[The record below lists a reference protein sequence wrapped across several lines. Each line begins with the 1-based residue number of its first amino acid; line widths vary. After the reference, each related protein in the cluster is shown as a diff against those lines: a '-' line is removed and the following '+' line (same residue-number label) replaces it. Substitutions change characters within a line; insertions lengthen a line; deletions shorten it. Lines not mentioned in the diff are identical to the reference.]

1 MKRLFKID
9 YLSRVEGETG
19 ISAEIRDGE
28 VTVRAGVFEA
38 PRFFESFLRGRHYS
52 DIADFTARI
61 CGICPVAYQ
70 MSAIH
75 AIERIF
81 GVEVEEPIGEL
92 RRLLYCGEWI
102 ESHAL
107 HIYLLQGPDF
117 YGAES
122 AWAKKDYLPIAKRG
136 LSFKKLGNRILAL
149 LGGRPIHPV
158 SVKVGGFSKL
168 PEKKSLLSII
178 PDLGDAYVES
188 LSEIERAARLP
199 FQENAMDT
207 ECVSL
212 CAPREYPMNHG
223 NVISNRGINTPMAGF
238 FAMVRE
244 SQVKHSTALHSKIR
258 KDNHESPYL
267 VGPISRVNLNAEK
280 LPEEI
285 TTTMKKC
292 GISLPIM
299 NTRMGII
306 ARSIELS
313 YALHE
318 AMRIIRAYKAP
329 SEPSVRFEPR
339 EGEAAWI
346 TEAPR
351 GILIHRYELDHGGY
365 VKDCTLIPPTSQN
378 LAQMEIDL
386 RDFIQNHIDKPVE
399 FLKKE
404 SEKIVRSY
412 DPCISCSVHLVVIDG
427 NKKGKPPCDVVEG
440 EVCNE

>member
-19 ISAEIRDGE
+19 ITAEIRDGK
-28 VTVRAGVFEA
+28 VTVHAGVFEA

-52 DIADFTARI
+52 DISDFTARI

-70 MSAIH
+70 MSAVH

-81 GVEVEEPIGEL
+81 GIEVEKSIREL

-122 AWAKKDYLPIAKRG
+122 AWSKKEYLPIAKRG
-136 LSFKKLGNRILAL
+136 LSLKKLGNRILAL
-149 LGGRPIHPV
+149 LGGRPVHPV

-168 PEKKSLLSII
+168 PEKKSLLSIL
-178 PDLGDAYVES
+178 PDLENAYVES
-188 LSEIERAARLP
+188 LREVERAARLP
-199 FQENAMDT
+199 FQDHAMDM

-212 CAPREYPMNHG
+212 CDPGEYPMNHG
-223 NVISNRGINTPMAGF
+223 SVISNRGLNTPMAGF
-238 FAMVRE
+238 LAMVRE
-244 SQVKHSTALHSKIR
+244 SQVSHSTALHSKIR
-258 KDNHESPYL
+258 RDGRESPYL

-280 LPEEI
+280 LPPEI
-285 TTTMKKC
+285 TTTMKQC
-292 GISLPIM
+292 GISLPIV

-306 ARSIELS
+306 ARSIELA
-313 YALHE
+313 YAFYE
-318 AMRIIRAYKAP
+318 AIRIIREYEVP
-329 SEPSVRFEPR
+329 SRSCADFKPR
-339 EGEAAWI
+339 AGEATWI

-351 GILIHRYELDHGGY
+351 GILIHRYELDNAGY
-365 VKDCTLIPPTSQN
+365 LKNCTLIPPTSQN
-378 LAQMEIDL
+378 LAQMETEL
-386 RDFIQNHIDKPVE
+386 RDFIQNHIGKSVE

-412 DPCISCSVHLVVIDG
+412 DPCISCSVHLVVLDG
-427 NKKGKPPCDVVEG
+427 NKEVKPPYEAGGDIA
-440 EVCNE
+440 

>member
-1 MKRLFKID
+1 VKRLFKID

-19 ISAEIRDGE
+19 ITAEIRDGE

-70 MSAIH
+70 MSAVH
-75 AIERIF
+75 AIENIF
-81 GVEVEEPIGEL
+81 GVEVGGPIREL

-122 AWAKKDYLPIAKRG
+122 AWSKKAYLPIVKRG
-136 LSFKKLGNRILAL
+136 LSLKKLGNRILAL

-168 PEKKSLLSII
+168 PEKKSLLSSL
-178 PDLGDAYVES
+178 PDLEDACSES
-188 LSEIERAARLP
+188 LKEIEWAARLP
-199 FQENAMDT
+199 FQDHTMDM

-238 FAMVRE
+238 LAMVRE
-244 SQVKHSTALHSKIR
+244 SQIEHSTALHSKMR
-258 KDNHESPYL
+258 KDGLESPYL
-267 VGPISRVNLNAEK
+267 VGPISRINLNAEK

-285 TTTMKKC
+285 TSTMKKC
-292 GISLPIM
+292 GITLPIM

-306 ARSIELS
+306 ARTIELS

-318 AMRIIRAYKAP
+318 AVRIIRAYEAQP
-329 SEPSVRFEPR
+329 GPSVRFEPR
-339 EGEAAWI
+339 EGEATWI

-351 GILIHRYELDHGGY
+351 GILIHRYALDHEGH

-378 LAQMEIDL
+378 LAQMELDL
-386 RDFIQNHIDKPVE
+386 RDFIQNHIGKPVE

-412 DPCISCSVHLVVIDG
+412 DPCISCSVHVVVIKRDL
-427 NKKGKPPCDVVEG
+427 
-440 EVCNE
+440 

>member
-1 MKRLFKID
+1 MKRLFKVD

-19 ISAEIRDGE
+19 ITAEIQDGE
-28 VTVRAGVFEA
+28 ITVRAGVFEA

-52 DIADFTARI
+52 DVADFTARI

-70 MSAIH
+70 MSAVH
-75 AIERIF
+75 AFEKIF
-81 GVEVEEPIGEL
+81 GVEVEEPIREL

-107 HIYLLQGPDF
+107 HIYFLQGPDF
-117 YGAES
+117 CGAES
-122 AWAKKDYLPIAKRG
+122 AWSKKDYLPIAKRG
-136 LSFKKLGNRILAL
+136 LSFKKLGNRILTL
-149 LGGRPIHPV
+149 LGGRPTHPV

-168 PEKKSLLSII
+168 PKKNILLSIL
-178 PDLGDAYVES
+178 PDLQQAYQES
-188 LSEIERAARLP
+188 LREVERTARLP
-199 FQENAMDT
+199 FQNHTLDM

-212 CAPREYPMNHG
+212 CDPREYPMNHG
-223 NVISNRGINTPMAGF
+223 NAISNSGINTPMAGF
-238 FAMVRE
+238 LAMVRE
-244 SQVKHSTALHSKIR
+244 SQVSHSNALHAKIR
-258 KDNHESPYL
+258 KDGRESPYL

-280 LPEEI
+280 LPAEI
-285 TTTMKKC
+285 TTTMEKC

-313 YALHE
+313 YAFHE
-318 AMRIIRAYKAP
+318 AMRIIRTYEAP
-329 SEPSVRFEPR
+329 PEPSVRFEPR
-339 EGEAAWI
+339 KGEATWI

-351 GILIHRYELDHGGY
+351 GMLIHRYALDHEGY

-378 LAQMEIDL
+378 LAQVERDL
-386 RDFIQNHIDKPVE
+386 RYFIQSHIDKPVE

-412 DPCISCSVHLVVIDG
+412 DPCISCSVHVVVLEG
-427 NKKGKPPCDVVEG
+427 NKKGKAP
-440 EVCNE
+440 

>member
-1 MKRLFKID
+1 MKRLFKVD

-19 ISAEIRDGE
+19 ITAEIRDGE
-28 VTVRAGVFEA
+28 VTVCAGVFEA
-38 PRFFESFLRGRHYS
+38 PRFFEAFLRGRHYT

-70 MSAIH
+70 MSAVH
-75 AIERIF
+75 AIESIF
-81 GVEVEEPIGEL
+81 GVEVEEPIREL

-122 AWAKKDYLPIAKRG
+122 AWSKREYLPMAKIG
-136 LSFKKLGNRILAL
+136 LYFKKLGNRILTL

-168 PEKKSLLSII
+168 PEKKVLLSIL
-178 PDLGDAYVES
+178 PDLKRAYEES
-188 LSEIERAARLP
+188 RGEIDRAAHLP
-199 FQENAMDT
+199 FQDHTMDM

-212 CAPREYPMNHG
+212 YDQREYPMNYG

-238 FAMVRE
+238 LEMTRE
-244 SQVKHSTALHSKIR
+244 SQVGHSTALHSKKW
-258 KDNHESPYL
+258 KDGRESPYL
-267 VGPISRVNLNAEK
+267 VGPISRVNLNDEK
-280 LPEEI
+280 LPAEI
-285 TTTMKKC
+285 TTTMKRC
-292 GISLPIM
+292 GITLPIM

-318 AMRIIRAYKAP
+318 AMRIIQTYDNSAK
-329 SEPSVRFEPR
+329 PSVDFKPAA
-339 EGEAAWI
+339 GEAAWI

-351 GILIHRYELDHGGY
+351 GMLIHRYELDDAGY
-365 VKDCTLIPPTSQN
+365 VKHCTLIPPTSQN

-386 RDFIQNHIDKPVE
+386 RDFIQNHISKPVE

-412 DPCISCSVHLVVIDG
+412 DPCISCSVHLVVLDG
-427 NKKGKPPCDVVEG
+427 NKKGKPIL
-440 EVCNE
+440 

>member
-1 MKRLFKID
+1 MKRLFKVD

-19 ISAEIRDGE
+19 ITAEIQDGK

-52 DIADFTARI
+52 DVADFTARI

-75 AIERIF
+75 AIEKIF
-81 GVEVEEPIGEL
+81 GVEVEEPIREL

-122 AWAKKDYLPIAKRG
+122 AWSKKEYLPIAKRG

-168 PEKKSLLSII
+168 PEKKALLSLL
-178 PDLGDAYVES
+178 PDLGEAFEES
-188 LSEIERAARLP
+188 LREVEWAARLP
-199 FQENAMDT
+199 FQDHTMDM

-223 NVISNRGINTPMAGF
+223 NVISNKGINTPMGGF
-238 FAMVRE
+238 LAMLRE
-244 SQVKHSTALHSKIR
+244 SQVRHSTALHSKIR
-258 KDNHESPYL
+258 KDGLESPYL
-267 VGPISRVNLNAEK
+267 VGPISRVNLNVEK
-280 LPEEI
+280 LPAEI
-285 TTTMKKC
+285 REVLKKC
-292 GISLPIM
+292 GISPPIM

-318 AMRIIRAYKAP
+318 AMRIIRVYEAP
-329 SEPSVRFEPR
+329 AEPSVRFEPR
-339 EGEAAWI
+339 EGEATWI

-351 GILIHRYELDHGGY
+351 GMLIHRYELDHEGC
-365 VKDCTLIPPTSQN
+365 VKNCTLIPPTSQN
-378 LAQMEIDL
+378 LAQLEIDL
-386 RDFIQNHIDKPVE
+386 RDFIQNHIGKPLD

-412 DPCISCSVHLVVIDG
+412 DPCISCSVHFVFIKETCNPVT
-427 NKKGKPPCDVVEG
+427 KKND
-440 EVCNE
+440 

>member
-1 MKRLFKID
+1 MKRLFKVD

-19 ISAEIRDGE
+19 ITAEIQDGE

-81 GVEVEEPIGEL
+81 GIEVEEPIREL

-122 AWAKKDYLPIAKRG
+122 AWSKKDYLPIAKRG
-136 LSFKKLGNRILAL
+136 LSLKKLGNRILAL

-168 PEKKSLLSII
+168 PQKKSLLSIV
-178 PDLGDAYVES
+178 PDIEDAFVES
-188 LSEIERAARLP
+188 LREVERAARLQ
-199 FQENAMDT
+199 FQDHAMDM

-212 CAPREYPMNHG
+212 CTPREYPMNHG

-238 FAMVRE
+238 LSMVRE
-244 SQVKHSTALHSKIR
+244 SQVRHSTALHSKIW
-258 KDNHESPYL
+258 KDGRESPYL

-285 TTTMKKC
+285 TTTIKKC

-318 AMRIIRAYKAP
+318 AMRIIRAYEAP
-329 SEPSVRFEPR
+329 SGPSVRFEPR
-339 EGEAAWI
+339 EGEATWI

-351 GILIHRYELDHGGY
+351 GILIHRYGLDHEGY

-386 RDFIQNHIDKPVE
+386 HDFIQIHIDKSVD

-412 DPCISCSVHLVVIDG
+412 DPCISCSVHLVVLEG
-427 NKKGKPPCDVVEG
+427 NKHVKTPYGVRG
-440 EVCNE
+440 GIA

>member
-9 YLSRVEGETG
+9 CLSRVEGETG
-19 ISAEIRDGE
+19 ITAEIRDGE
-28 VTVRAGVFEA
+28 VAVRAGVFEA

-52 DIADFTARI
+52 EVADFTARV

-70 MSAIH
+70 MSAVH
-75 AIERIF
+75 AFERIF
-81 GVEVEEPIGEL
+81 GIEVEEPIREL

-117 YGAES
+117 SGAES
-122 AWAKKDYLPIAKRG
+122 AWSKREYLPIAKRG
-136 LSFKKLGNRILAL
+136 LSFKKLGNRILTL

-158 SVKVGGFSKL
+158 SAKVGGFSKL
-168 PEKKSLLSII
+168 PQKQELLSLL
-178 PDLGDAYVES
+178 PVLQQAYEES
-188 LSEIERAARLP
+188 LTEIARVVCLP
-199 FQENAMDT
+199 FEDNLMYM
-207 ECVSL
+207 ECISL
-212 CAPREYPMNHG
+212 SDPREYPMNYG
-223 NVISNRGINTPMAGF
+223 NVISNGGVDTSMAGF
-238 FAMVRE
+238 LSMVRE
-244 SQVKHSTALHSKIR
+244 SQVEHSTALHSAMR
-258 KDNHESPYL
+258 KDGSESPYL

-280 LPEEI
+280 LPAEI

-313 YALHE
+313 YTFSE
-318 AMRIIRAYKAP
+318 AIRVIQEYEAP
-329 SEPSVRFEPR
+329 SRSCADFEHR
-339 EGEAAWI
+339 AGEAAWI

-351 GILIHRYELDHGGY
+351 GMLMHRYELDHGGY

-378 LAQMEIDL
+378 LALMEREL
-386 RDFIQNHIDKPVE
+386 RDFIQCHMDKPVE

-412 DPCISCSVHLVVIDG
+412 DPCISCSVHLVVLEGD
-427 NKKGKPPCDVVEG
+427 KQGKTPEG
-440 EVCNE
+440 ISSDPA

>member
-1 MKRLFKID
+1 MKRLFKVD

-19 ISAEIRDGE
+19 ITAEIRDGE
-28 VTVRAGVFEA
+28 VTVRAEVFEA

-70 MSAIH
+70 MSSIH

-81 GVEVEEPIGEL
+81 GVEVGEPIREL

-117 YGAES
+117 HGAES
-122 AWAKKDYLPIAKRG
+122 AWSKKEYLPIAKRG
-136 LSFKKLGNRILAL
+136 LSFKKLGNRILTL

-158 SVKVGGFSKL
+158 SVKVGGFSRL
-168 PEKKSLLSII
+168 PEKRSLLSLL
-178 PDLGDAYVES
+178 PDLREAFEES
-188 LSEIERAARLP
+188 LKEIERIARLP
-199 FQENAMDT
+199 FPEYPMDM
-207 ECVSL
+207 ECVAL
-212 CAPREYPMNHG
+212 CDPREYPMNHG
-223 NVISNRGINTPMAGF
+223 RVISNKGINTSMAGF

-244 SQVKHSTALHSKIR
+244 SQVKHSSALHSKIR
-258 KDNHESPYL
+258 KDDLESPYL

-280 LPEEI
+280 LPPEI

-292 GISLPIM
+292 GISSPIM
-299 NTRMGII
+299 NTRMGIV

-318 AMRIIRAYKAP
+318 AMRIIRAYEAP
-329 SEPSVRFEPR
+329 SEPSVCFEQR
-339 EGEAAWI
+339 AGEAEWI

-351 GILIHRYELDHGGY
+351 GILIHRYQLDREGY
-365 VKDCTLIPPTSQN
+365 VKDCDLIPPTSQN
-378 LAQMEIDL
+378 LARMEEDI
-386 RDFIQNHIDKPVE
+386 RDFLRNHIGRPVE

-412 DPCISCSVHLVVIDG
+412 DPCISCSVHLMILEGSNTEKSHYGVKG
-427 NKKGKPPCDVVEG
+427 NIA
-440 EVCNE
+440 

>member
-19 ISAEIRDGE
+19 ITAEIRDGV
-28 VTVRAGVFEA
+28 VTVRARVFEA

-52 DIADFTARI
+52 DVADFTARI

-70 MSAIH
+70 MSAVH
-75 AIERIF
+75 AIEKVF
-81 GVEVEEPIGEL
+81 GVEVEEPIREL

-122 AWAKKDYLPIAKRG
+122 AWSKREYLPIAKRG
-136 LSFKKLGNRILAL
+136 LFFKKLGNRILSL
-149 LGGRPIHPV
+149 IGGRPIHPV

-168 PEKKSLLSII
+168 PEKKLLLSILT
-178 PDLGDAYVES
+178 DLDDACEES
-188 LSEIERAARLP
+188 LREVERAARLP
-199 FQENAMDT
+199 FQDHTMDM

-212 CAPREYPMNHG
+212 RAPREYPMNHG
-223 NVISNRGINTPMAGF
+223 NVISNRGINTPMEGF
-238 FAMVRE
+238 LAMVRE

-258 KDNHESPYL
+258 KDGLESTYL

-280 LPEEI
+280 LPAEI

-292 GISLPIM
+292 GITLPIM

-318 AMRIIRAYKAP
+318 AMRIIRVYEAP

-339 EGEAAWI
+339 EGEATWI

-351 GILIHRYELDHGGY
+351 GILIHRYELDHEGY
-365 VKDCTLIPPTSQN
+365 VKECTLIPPTSQN
-378 LAQMEIDL
+378 LAQMEKDL
-386 RDFIQNHIDKPVE
+386 HDFIQNHIGKPVE

-404 SEKIVRSY
+404 SEKIARSY
-412 DPCISCSVHLVVIDG
+412 DPCISCSVHLVVLEG
-427 NKKGKPPCDVVEG
+427 NKTEKPPYGVRGDLA
-440 EVCNE
+440 

>member
-1 MKRLFKID
+1 MKRLFKVA

-19 ISAEIRDGE
+19 ITAEIQDGE

-38 PRFFESFLRGRHYS
+38 PRFFESFLKGRHYS
-52 DIADFTARI
+52 DVADFTARI

-81 GVEVEEPIGEL
+81 GVEVEGPIREL

-122 AWAKKDYLPIAKRG
+122 AWSKKDYLPIAKRG
-136 LSFKKLGNRILAL
+136 LSLKKLGDRILAL
-149 LGGRPIHPV
+149 IGGRPVHPV

-168 PEKKSLLSII
+168 PEKKSLLSIL
-178 PDLGDAYVES
+178 PELEDACEES
-188 LSEIERAARLP
+188 LREVEWAARLP
-199 FQENAMDT
+199 FQDHVMDR
-207 ECVSL
+207 EYVSL
-212 CAPREYPMNHG
+212 SAPREYPMNHG

-238 FAMVRE
+238 LTLVRE
-244 SQVKHSTALHSKIR
+244 SQVKHSTALHSNIR
-258 KDNHESPYL
+258 KDGLESTYL
-267 VGPISRVNLNAEK
+267 VGPIARVNLNAEK
-280 LPEEI
+280 LPAEI
-285 TTTMKKC
+285 TATMRKC
-292 GISLPIM
+292 GITLPII

-306 ARSIELS
+306 ARSIEVS

-318 AMRIIRAYKAP
+318 AMRIILAYEAP
-329 SEPSVRFEPR
+329 SAPSVRFEPR
-339 EGEAAWI
+339 EGEATWI

-412 DPCISCSVHLVVIDG
+412 DPCISCSVHLVVLDG
-427 NKKGKPPCDVVEG
+427 SKRGKPPYGVRDDIA
-440 EVCNE
+440 

>member
-1 MKRLFKID
+1 MKRLFKVD

-19 ISAEIRDGE
+19 ITAEILDGE

-38 PRFFESFLRGRHYS
+38 PRFFESFLRGRHYT

-70 MSAIH
+70 MSAVH
-75 AIERIF
+75 AVERIF
-81 GVEVEEPIGEL
+81 GVEVEEPIRAL

-107 HIYLLQGPDF
+107 HIYLLEGPDF

-122 AWAKKDYLPIAKRG
+122 AWSKREYLPIAKRG
-136 LSFKKLGNRILAL
+136 LSFKGLGNRILTL
-149 LGGRPIHPV
+149 LGGRPIHPL
-158 SVKVGGFSKL
+158 SVKVGGFSRL
-168 PEKKSLLSII
+168 PDEKSLLSLL
-178 PDLGDAYVES
+178 PDLDDACEKS
-188 LSEIERAARLP
+188 LREIEWSARLP
-199 FQENAMDT
+199 FQDHAMDR

-212 CAPREYPMNHG
+212 CDSREYPMNHG
-223 NVISNRGINTPMAGF
+223 DVISNRGIHTPMAGF
-238 FAMVRE
+238 LVMVRE

-258 KDNHESPYL
+258 KDGLETSYF
-267 VGPISRVNLNAEK
+267 VGPISRFNLNAEK
-280 LPEEI
+280 LPSEI
-285 TTTMKKC
+285 TATIRKC
-292 GISLPIM
+292 GIAPPIM
-299 NTRMGII
+299 NTHMGII

-318 AMRIIRAYKAP
+318 ATRIIRAYEAP
-329 SEPSVRFEPR
+329 SRPSVRFEPR
-339 EGEAAWI
+339 GGDATWI

-351 GILIHRYELDHGGY
+351 GILIHRYELDHEGY

-386 RDFIQNHIDKPVE
+386 RDFIQNHIGKPVE

-412 DPCISCSVHLVVIDG
+412 DPCISCSVHLAVLEG
-427 NKKGKPPCDVVEG
+427 NKTERPPYGVRGDVA
-440 EVCNE
+440 

>member
-1 MKRLFKID
+1 MKRLFKVD
-9 YLSRVEGETG
+9 YLSRVEGEAG
-19 ISAEIRDGE
+19 ITAEIQNGE

-52 DIADFTARI
+52 EVADFTARI

-81 GVEVEEPIGEL
+81 GISVEEPIREL

-122 AWAKKDYLPIAKRG
+122 AWSKKEYLPIAKRG
-136 LSFKKLGNRILAL
+136 LSLKKLGNRILAL
-149 LGGRPIHPV
+149 IGGRSIHPV
-158 SVKVGGFSKL
+158 SVNVGGFTKL
-168 PEKKSLLSII
+168 PERKALLSVL
-178 PDLGDAYVES
+178 PDLEDACAES
-188 LSEIERAARLP
+188 LREVERAARLP
-199 FQENAMDT
+199 FQNHATDM

-212 CAPREYPMNHG
+212 YDAREYPMNQG
-223 NVISNRGINTPMAGF
+223 NVISNRGMNTPMAGF
-238 FAMVRE
+238 LATVRE
-244 SQVKHSTALHSKIR
+244 RQVKHSTALHAKIR
-258 KDNHESPYL
+258 KDGRESAYL

-280 LPEEI
+280 LPAEI

-292 GISLPIM
+292 GISLPMM
-299 NTRMGII
+299 NTRMSIL

-318 AMRIIRAYKAP
+318 AMRIIRAYEAP
-329 SEPSVRFEPR
+329 SEPCLHFEPR

-351 GILIHRYELDHGGY
+351 GMLIHRYALDHEGY

-378 LAQMEIDL
+378 LAQIEIDL
-386 RDFIQNHIDKPVE
+386 HDFIQDHIGKPVE

-404 SEKIVRSY
+404 SERIVRSY
-412 DPCISCSVHLVVIDG
+412 DPCISCSVHIVVLEG
-427 NKKGKPPCDVVEG
+427 NKKGKTPYGVRCG
-440 EVCNE
+440 LA

>member
-1 MKRLFKID
+1 MKRLFKVD

-19 ISAEIRDGE
+19 ITAEIRDGE
-28 VTVRAGVFEA
+28 VTVHAGVFEA
-38 PRFFESFLRGRHYS
+38 PRFFESFLRGRHYT

-70 MSAIH
+70 MSAVH
-75 AIERIF
+75 AVERIF
-81 GVEVEEPIGEL
+81 GVEVKEPIGEL

-122 AWAKKDYLPIAKRG
+122 AWSKREYLPIAKRG
-136 LSFKKLGNRILAL
+136 LSFKKLGNRILTL

-158 SVKVGGFSKL
+158 SVKVGGFSRL
-168 PEKKSLLSII
+168 PEKKSLLSIL
-178 PDLGDAYVES
+178 PDIEDAYEES
-188 LSEIERAARLP
+188 LREIERTARLP
-199 FQENAMDT
+199 FQDHYPMDM

-212 CAPREYPMNHG
+212 CDQREYPMIHG
-223 NVISNRGINTPMAGF
+223 NVISNRGMNTPMAGF
-238 FAMVRE
+238 LDMVRE
-244 SQVKHSTALHSKIR
+244 SQVVHSTALHSKIR
-258 KDNHESPYL
+258 KDGLETPYL
-267 VGPISRVNLNAEK
+267 VGPIARVNLNNER
-280 LPEEI
+280 LPPEI

-292 GISLPIM
+292 GISLPIT
-299 NTRMGII
+299 NTGMGIV

-313 YALHE
+313 HAFHE
-318 AMRIIRAYKAP
+318 SIRIIQKYDNSAK
-329 SEPSVRFEPR
+329 PSVDFKPAA
-339 EGEAAWI
+339 GEATWI

-351 GILIHRYELDHGGY
+351 GMLIHRYELDDAGY
-365 VKDCTLIPPTSQN
+365 VKNCTLIPPTSQN

-386 RDFIQNHIDKPVE
+386 RDFIQNHIDKPAE

-412 DPCISCSVHLVVIDG
+412 DPCISCSVHLVVLAE
-427 NKKGKPPCDVVEG
+427 NKTEKHPYVVRDD
-440 EVCNE
+440 NA

>member
-1 MKRLFKID
+1 MKRLFKVD
-9 YLSRVEGETG
+9 YLSRVEGEAG
-19 ISAEIRDGE
+19 ITAEIQNGE

-52 DIADFTARI
+52 EVADFTARI

-81 GVEVEEPIGEL
+81 GISVEEPIREL

-122 AWAKKDYLPIAKRG
+122 AWSKKEYLPIAKRG
-136 LSFKKLGNRILAL
+136 LSLKKLGNRILAL
-149 LGGRPIHPV
+149 LGGRSIHPV

-168 PEKKSLLSII
+168 PEKTSLLSILA
-178 PDLGDAYVES
+178 DLEDAFEES
-188 LSEIERAARLP
+188 LREVEWAARLP
-199 FQENAMDT
+199 FQDHTMDM

-212 CAPREYPMNHG
+212 CDPREYPMNHG
-223 NVISNRGINTPMAGF
+223 NVISNRGMSTPMAGF
-238 FAMVRE
+238 HAMVRE
-244 SQVKHSTALHSKIR
+244 SQTAHSTALHAKIR
-258 KDNHESPYL
+258 KGGLESTYL
-267 VGPISRVNLNAEK
+267 VGPVSRVNLNAEK
-280 LPEEI
+280 LPAEI
-285 TTTMKKC
+285 TATMKKC

-318 AMRIIRAYKAP
+318 ARRIIRAYEAP
-329 SEPSVRFEPR
+329 SQQSVHFEPR

-351 GILIHRYELDHGGY
+351 GMLIHRYALDRKGY

-386 RDFIQNHIDKPVE
+386 RDFIQIHIDKPVE

-404 SEKIVRSY
+404 SERIVRSY
-412 DPCISCSVHLVVIDG
+412 DPCISCSVHLVILDG
-427 NKKGKPPCDVVEG
+427 SKKGNQP
-440 EVCNE
+440 